1 MKEKMICMSPLQCAY
16 MLNRENGAC
25 HVYLEF
31 QGKEIREEWLRQA
44 WKRLFTVHPI
54 LSGKCDECGIIH
66 MPEILDEE
74 RIASSFHRIGEE
86 IESRER
92 FRERVQQRII
102 PLEEE
107 LACHLH
113 FGITENGKNWIG
125 FELDLTLCDVQ
136 SFQILLRDL
145 GTFYEEEKK
154 GVFTERKRDVN
165 FLKESKIT
173 KEQRIRDRQ
182 YWEARLQTQQV
193 ETWQGTVKGAEYR
206 AVSEKLSVEEWK
218 KIQTV
223 AMEMDCKTDEFM
235 LLELCW
241 VLLNEQEKKEVLV
254 NMPLFSRER
263 EYQDSVGDFTGS
275 MIFRAELVEQE
286 WQSFMEKHRG
296 LYQEDLSHSAM
307 DGVGVQRLIKKQI
320 GGKFPVPFVFSPSIE
335 EAFPSTSCLEQ
346 FGELCYLISQTPG
359 VQIDAQAYQSR
370 DGLLLQWIY
379 NEREKEQEVERLLK
393 KYKEELLYR
402 IGSVLKTGKE
412 LNG

>member
-16 MLNRENGAC
+16 MLNRETGAC

-31 QGKEIREEWLRQA
+31 QGKQIREEWLRVA

-54 LSGKCDECGIIH
+54 LSGKCDEYGMIH
-66 MPEILDEE
+66 MSETLDEE
-74 RIASSFHRIGEE
+74 RIASSFHLIRED
-86 IESRER
+86 IESREQ

-107 LACHLH
+107 LACHLYL
-113 FGITENGKNWIG
+113 GIAEDGKNWIG

-145 GTFYEEEKK
+145 GTFYEEKKK
-154 GVFTERKRDVN
+154 GVFMERKRDVS
-165 FLKESKIT
+165 FSKVSKIT

-182 YWEARLQTQQV
+182 YWGVRLQTQKV
-193 ETWQGTVKGAEYR
+193 EDWKGTTKDAQYR
-206 AVSEKLSVEEWK
+206 AVSEKLSVEEWE

-223 AMEMDCKTDEFM
+223 AMEMDCKADEFM

-241 VLLNEQEKKEVLV
+241 VLLKEQEQKELLV
-254 NMPLFSRER
+254 NVPLFSREK

-275 MIFRAELVEQE
+275 MIFKAELEKE
-286 WQSFMEKHRG
+286 DWNSFMEKHRG
-296 LYQEDLSHSAM
+296 LYQEDLSHCAM
-307 DGVGVQRLIKKQI
+307 DGLEVQRMIKKQS
-320 GGKFPVPFVFSPSIE
+320 GGKFPVPFVFSPSVE

-359 VQIDAQAYQSR
+359 VQVDAQAYRSR
-370 DGLLLQWIY
+370 EGLLLQWIY
-379 NEREKEQEVERLLK
+379 INEGKKEQEVAHLLK
-393 KYKEELLYR
+393 KYKDELLYR
-402 IGSVLKTGKE
+402 ISSVLKAGKR
-412 LNG
+412 N